1 MVVFDV
7 RIKKKKKTAISA
19 FIKKFRPLPFLQRN
33 LLSSV
38 LH

>member
-7 RIKKKKKTAISA
+7 RIKKKKTAISA